1 MSDKNKISSKRK
13 EIKESRRKRQRQQR
27 LIIFG
32 IIGIAVLLIAILIAA
47 PSIRAAVNPVGTIVQ
62 ITPEGFPQATGMSL
76 GNPNATVKVEV
87 YEDFQCP
94 NCRNFST
101 DVQPQI
107 VKDYV
112 TTNKIYYTVRMYPF
126 LDSNTATLESHQ
138 SAYAAEC
145 AADQSRFWDYEKML
159 YANWEGENVG
169 SYSDKRLVAFAQ
181 SLSLDM
187 NAFNNC
193 FNSKKYKDR
202 VDQDLS
208 LGAQLGTDQR
218 GTPAVYVKGQY
229 VANWSYD
236 NIKQIID
243 AALTGK

>member
-1 MSDKNKISSKRK
+1 MSDKKKMSSKRK
-13 EIKESRRKRQRQQR
+13 EIKESRRQRQRQQR
-27 LIIFG
+27 LVTFG

-62 ITPEGFPQATGMSL
+62 ITPDGYTQASGMSL

-101 DVQPQI
+101 DAQPQI
-107 VKDYV
+107 INDYV
-112 TTNKIYYTVRMYPF
+112 TSNKIYYTVRMYPF
-126 LDSNTATLESHQ
+126 LDYQSATQESHQ
-138 SAYAAEC
+138 AANAAEC
-145 AADQSRFWDYEKML
+145 AADQSRFWDYEKIL
-159 YANWEGENVG
+159 FANWEGENVG
-169 SYSDKRLVAFAQ
+169 SFSDKRLVAFAK
-181 SLSLDM
+181 SIGLDM

-193 FNSKKYKDR
+193 FNSNKDKER
-202 VDQDLS
+202 INQDLT

-218 GTPAVYVKGQY
+218 GTPAVYVNGQY
-229 VANWSYD
+229 VVNWSYD

-243 AALTGK
+243 TALAGK